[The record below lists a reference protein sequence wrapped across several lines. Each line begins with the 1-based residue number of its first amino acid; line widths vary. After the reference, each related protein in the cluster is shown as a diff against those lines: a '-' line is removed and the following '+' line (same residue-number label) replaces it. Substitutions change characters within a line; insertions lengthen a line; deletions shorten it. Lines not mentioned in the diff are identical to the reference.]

1 MAAIDE
7 GDAGLSPERVT
18 MERARTRLMTRL
30 PATKTPEPRDFS
42 QRIAAAVAVAGDR
55 VQVAALLDAARRV
68 DPSFCTHA
76 NGVLSLSVR
85 IGNALG
91 MRRPQLHALGL
102 AAALHDIGKV
112 TVPPNILAKR
122 GPLDGS
128 EWAHVRAHP
137 LEGERLLA
145 PHIASREVL
154 EIVRSHHERWDAA
167 GYPDGLVGDGIPRG
181 ARIVAVADAY
191 VAMLEQRPY
200 RAPRSRGFA
209 RAELLRE
216 SGRQFDP
223 ECVTAALRVTGG
235 HIRSS

>member
-1 MAAIDE
+1 
-7 GDAGLSPERVT
+7 
-18 MERARTRLMTRL
+18 MTPL
-30 PATKTPEPRDFS
+30 PQTKIPQPRDSS
-42 QRIAAAVAVAGDR
+42 QRIAAAVAVPGER

-68 DPSFCTHA
+68 DPSFCAHA

-85 IGNALG
+85 IGIALG
-91 MRRPQLHALGL
+91 LRRPQLRALRL

-112 TVPPNILAKR
+112 TVPPNVLAKR
-122 GPLDGS
+122 GPLDAA
-128 EWAHVRAHP
+128 EWAQVRAHP
-137 LEGERLLA
+137 IEGERLLA

-154 EIVRSHHERWDAA
+154 EVVRSHHERWDAG
-167 GYPDGLVGDGIPRG
+167 GYPDGLLGDGIPRG

-200 RAPRSRGFA
+200 RAPRSRSFA

-223 ECVTAALRVTGG
+223 ECVKAALRVTAG
-235 HIRSS
+235 HIPSC